1 MATIKQ
7 IAEISGFSPTTVSIV
22 LRGKANERHIS
33 EETRTKILETAQ
45 QLGYRANIAARR
57 LRTNKSSSV
66 VVSVFMALDQRS
78 YAMMRFLRG
87 LQSAA
92 IERDLEL
99 VVHSYKSGSLHL
111 YREAIELNNCVIIC
125 NASKDDLQFLERTS
139 FAVPIVL
146 FFRTSKKY
154 NSVSV
159 NLANVGKMAAETF
172 ARHGNKHVA
181 VLAAPSYFSGLD
193 QCISQLTK
201 TAKDNKM
208 TVTIIDETHDAQG
221 GYNGGNA
228 MCKMAFMPD
237 CIFCV
242 SSIMILG
249 ALRAFEQ
256 QNIKIPEQVE
266 LITMGTENP
275 ELEEYASVA
284 ISSISVPIELMARE
298 CIKLLFLQL
307 DDPFDEPCVVEV
319 PVAYHAR
326 ESCGK

>member
-7 IAEISGFSPTTVSIV
+7 IAEVSGFSPTTVSIV

-33 EETRTKILETAQ
+33 EETRTKILATAQ

-57 LRTNKSSSV
+57 LRTNKSSNV

-92 IERDLEL
+92 IERNLEL
-99 VVHSYKSGSLHL
+99 VIHSYKSGSLHL

-125 NASKDDLQFLERTS
+125 NASNADLQFLERTT

-146 FFRTSKKY
+146 FFRTSEKY
-154 NSVSV
+154 HSVST
-159 NLANVGKMAAETF
+159 NLADVGKMAAETF
-172 ARHGNKHVA
+172 ARRGNKHVA

-193 QCISQLTK
+193 QCMAELTK
-201 TAKDNKM
+201 IAKDNKM
-208 TVTIIDETHDAQG
+208 AVTTINETHDAQG
-221 GYNGGNA
+221 GYNGGIA
-228 MCKMAFMPD
+228 LCKMNPMPD
-237 CIFCV
+237 CVFCV

-256 QNIKIPEQVE
+256 QNIKIPGQVE
-266 LITMGTENP
+266 LITLGTENP

-298 CIKLLFLQL
+298 CIRLLFLQL
-307 DDPFDEPCVVEV
+307 DGKLDDPCMVEV
-319 PVAYHAR
+319 PATYHPR
-326 ESCGK
+326 ESCGR